1 MSELYELTA
10 SELVSAYAS
19 GALSPVEATRSILD
33 RADTVNPSINALVF
47 MNPDKALAEAAQ
59 SEMRWKAGKPLGPI
73 DGVPVS
79 VKDSIAVKDIPMLRG
94 NKANEGAPPS
104 AYDAPPSM
112 RLKES
117 GAIIFA
123 KTTMPDF
130 GLLAAGVSSAFGITR
145 NPWDLS
151 CNPGGSSSGA
161 SAATASYCGPLS
173 VGSDIGG
180 SVRFP
185 AAMCGLVG
193 LKPSQGRIPHLPPS
207 PVRSAGPITR
217 NVEDNGLLL
226 QVLAGTDIRDYGS
239 LPPATDS
246 YMKLSPRDLKGVRI
260 LLVME
265 GDNNELPEPGVLQCI
280 REAVSVFESA
290 GAIVEEKPCVIGNN
304 FMETAAI
311 PLILRGLAEFLKQS
325 EEKRA
330 RSPEHFQETFG
341 KAAKMTADKVALA
354 LEELEV
360 IKARVLAQMAGYDFL
375 ISPMSGMS
383 AFPADVK
390 QPQAKSSNA
399 MYTPIWNQTGNP
411 ALSICCGFDPVNNMP
426 VGLQIVGHRFDD
438 LGVLELAKAYEDIR
452 GFEMNWPTPVA

>member
-1 MSELYELTA
+1 MSELYELSA
-10 SELVSAYAS
+10 SELLSAYAS
-19 GALSPVEATRSILD
+19 GEVSPVEATTSILD
-33 RADTVNPSINALVF
+33 RAEAINPAINALVF
-47 MNPDKALAEAAQ
+47 MDREKALTEAAA
-59 SEMRWKAGKPLGPI
+59 SEARWKSGDTMGPL
-73 DGVPVS
+73 DGIPVS
-79 VKDSIAVKDIPMLRG
+79 VKDSIAVKGIPMLRG
-94 NKANEGAPPS
+94 NRANEGAPPS

-145 NPWDLS
+145 NPWNLE

-161 SAATASYCGPLS
+161 AAATASYCGPLS

-217 NVEDNGLLL
+217 TVEDNGLLL
-226 QVLAGTDIRDYGS
+226 QVLAGTDMRDYGC
-239 LPPATDS
+239 LPPATDN
-246 YMKLSPRDLKGVRI
+246 YTKIAARDLKGGKI

-265 GDNNELPEPGVLQCI
+265 GDNNELPEPGVLKCV
-280 REAVSVFESA
+280 REAAAAFEAA
-290 GAIVEEKPCVIGNN
+290 GAIVEEQPCNIGSN
-304 FMETAAI
+304 FMEVAAV
-311 PLILRGLAEFLKQS
+311 PLILRGLAEFLHQS

-330 RSPEHFQETFG
+330 KSPKDFQETFG
-341 KAAKMTADKVALA
+341 KAAQMTADKVALA
-354 LEELEV
+354 LDELEV
-360 IKARVLAQMAGYDFL
+360 IKARVLSQMAGYDFL

-383 AFPADVK
+383 AFPAEAK
-390 QPQAKSSNA
+390 QPKAKSSNP

-411 ALSICCGFDPVNNMP
+411 ALSVCCGFDYENGMP
-426 VGLQIVGHRFDD
+426 VGLQIVGQRFDD
-438 LGVLELAKAYEDIR
+438 LGVLQLAKAYEDIR
-452 GFEMNWPTPVA
+452 GFAMNWPTPTA

>member
-1 MSELYELTA
+1 
-10 SELVSAYAS
+10 
-19 GALSPVEATRSILD
+19 
-33 RADTVNPSINALVF
+33 
-47 MNPDKALAEAAQ
+47 
-59 SEMRWKAGKPLGPI
+59 
-73 DGVPVS
+73 
-79 VKDSIAVKDIPMLRG
+79 MLRG

-217 NVEDNGLLL
+217 TVDDNGLLL
-226 QVLAGTDIRDYGS
+226 QVLAGTDMRDYGS
-239 LPPATDS
+239 LPPATDN
-246 YMKLSPRDLKGVRI
+246 YMKLTPRDLKGVRI
-260 LLVME
+260 LLVLE
-265 GDNNELPEPGVLQCI
+265 GDNNELPEPGVLQCV
-280 REAVSVFESA
+280 RGAASVFESA
-290 GAIVEEKPCVIGNN
+290 GAIVEEKPCIIGNN
-304 FMETAAI
+304 FMETAAV

-325 EEKRA
+325 DEKRA
-330 RSPEHFQETFG
+330 KSPKDFQETFG
-341 KAAKMTADKVALA
+341 RAAQMKADKVALA
-354 LEELEV
+354 LDELEA
-360 IKARVLAQMAGYDFL
+360 IKAGVLAQMAGYDFL

-411 ALSICCGFDPVNNMP
+411 ALSICCGFDPSNNMP

-452 GFEMNWPTPVA
+452 GFDMNWPTPAV

>member
-1 MSELYELTA
+1 MSELYELSA

-19 GALSPVEATRSILD
+19 GAISPVEATRSILD

-59 SEMRWKAGKPLGPI
+59 SEQRWKAGKPLGPI

-161 SAATASYCGPLS
+161 SAATASYCGPLA

-185 AAMCGLVG
+185 AAMW
-193 LKPSQGRIPHLPPS
+193 PSCWGWHT
-207 PVRSAGPITR
+207 RSCPRTFTTRRFLSATAWASIASCPI
-217 NVEDNGLLL
+217 
-226 QVLAGTDIRDYGS
+226 
-239 LPPATDS
+239 
-246 YMKLSPRDLKGVRI
+246 
-260 LLVME
+260 
-265 GDNNELPEPGVLQCI
+265 
-280 REAVSVFESA
+280 
-290 GAIVEEKPCVIGNN
+290 
-304 FMETAAI
+304 
-311 PLILRGLAEFLKQS
+311 
-325 EEKRA
+325 
-330 RSPEHFQETFG
+330 
-341 KAAKMTADKVALA
+341 
-354 LEELEV
+354 
-360 IKARVLAQMAGYDFL
+360 
-375 ISPMSGMS
+375 
-383 AFPADVK
+383 
-390 QPQAKSSNA
+390 
-399 MYTPIWNQTGNP
+399 
-411 ALSICCGFDPVNNMP
+411 
-426 VGLQIVGHRFDD
+426 
-438 LGVLELAKAYEDIR
+438 
-452 GFEMNWPTPVA
+452 